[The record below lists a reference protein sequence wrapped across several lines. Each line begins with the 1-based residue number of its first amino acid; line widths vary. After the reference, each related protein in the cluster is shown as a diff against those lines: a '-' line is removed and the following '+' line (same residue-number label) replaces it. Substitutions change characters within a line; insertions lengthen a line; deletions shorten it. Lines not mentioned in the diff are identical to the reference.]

1 MPSTR
6 SREPSNRL
14 VTASFERR
22 VLRGDP
28 LAGASRG
35 VAPLGRVVGRIF
47 GSPMILQASLT
58 LGRIIRVRMPFN
70 IVNVVI
76 AG

>member
-1 MPSTR
+1 M
-6 SREPSNRL
+6 
-14 VTASFERR
+14 
-22 VLRGDP
+22 LRGDP

-35 VAPLGRVVGRIF
+35 VAPLGRVVDRIF

-58 LGRIIRVRMPFN
+58 LARIIRVRLPFN